1 MSLKIYKHN
10 EQFEL
15 ESGEFLTEI
24 EIAYTTYGK
33 LNKNKSNVIWICH
46 AFTANSD
53 SAEWWPEMV
62 GEGHIFNPSDYFIIC
77 ANILGSCYG
86 STGPLSINPETGKPW
101 YRDFPFITVRDI
113 VKAHQILA
121 NYLEINKIH
130 TITGGSVGGH
140 QSIEWAIMEPNRFEH
155 VILIATNARFSPW
168 GIAFSASQRMA
179 IEADPTFYDDLPNGG
194 ANGLKTA
201 RSIALISYRNAKAYN
216 RTQQESSDEVQKDFK
231 VDSYQRYQGE
241 KLGKRFNAYSYYI
254 LSQVLD
260 GHNVARSRGCL
271 ENALSQIKAP
281 TLIVGI
287 DSDLMF
293 TISEQEEMHKYI
305 PNSTLKII
313 SSDFGHDGF
322 LIESERLT
330 EHISAFYNHQE
341 NRRKQLNI
349 SGNLFLIES

>member
-1 MSLKIYKHN
+1 MSPKIYKHT
-10 EQFEL
+10 EQFVL
-15 ESGEFLTEI
+15 ESGEFLPQI
-24 EIAYTTYGK
+24 EIAYTTYGQ
-33 LNKNKSNVIWICH
+33 LNVDKSNVVWICH

-53 SAEWWPEMV
+53 PAEWWPEMV
-62 GEGHIFNPSDYFIIC
+62 GEGRVFDPSEHFIVC

-86 STGPLSINPETGKPW
+86 TTGPLSINPETGKPW

-113 VKAHQILA
+113 VNAHLILA
-121 NYLEINKIH
+121 NYLEINRIH
-130 TITGGSVGGH
+130 TLTGGSVGGH
-140 QSIEWAIMEPNRFEH
+140 QAIEWAIIEPNRFEH

-179 IEADPTFYDDLPNGG
+179 IEADPTFYNDQPNGG

-216 RTQQESSDEVQKDFK
+216 KTQPEDSDEVQKDFK
-231 VDSYQRYQGE
+231 ADSYQRYQGE
-241 KLGKRFNAYSYYI
+241 KLEKRFNAYSYYI

-260 GHNVARSRGCL
+260 GHNVARGRKSL
-271 ENALSQIKAP
+271 ENALSQIKVP

-293 TISEQEEMHKYI
+293 TIDEQEEMHKYI

-322 LIESERLT
+322 LIEYEKLT
-330 EHISAFYNHQE
+330 EHIIEFYNAFKQKDVFL
-341 NRRKQLNI
+341 NREALV
-349 SGNLFLIES
+349 GNS